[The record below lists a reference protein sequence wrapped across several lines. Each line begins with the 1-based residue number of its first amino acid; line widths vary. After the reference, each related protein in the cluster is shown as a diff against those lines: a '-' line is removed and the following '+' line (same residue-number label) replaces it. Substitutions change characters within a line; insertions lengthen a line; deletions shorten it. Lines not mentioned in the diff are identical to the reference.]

1 MTLLSLILSSTV
13 KMHYSKAALYLVLFV
28 VAVHFMS
35 SQRHQLYQLLDHG
48 FILMHHSNMQRTGKT
63 QGRRLPDT
71 LVIQLFQ
78 LSVGYSCIPDQPDY
92 PPSAEE
98 SALNSGK
105 VLATVKATT
114 HLQTQSH
121 DYNMRQCV
129 ICEYS
134 HMITK

>member
-28 VAVHFMS
+28 VAVHLMS

-71 LVIQLFQ
+71 LVNQLFH
-78 LSVGYSCIPDQPDY
+78 LSVCYSCIPNQLDY
-92 PPSAEE
+92 PPRAE
-98 SALNSGK
+98 
-105 VLATVKATT
+105 
-114 HLQTQSH
+114 
-121 DYNMRQCV
+121 
-129 ICEYS
+129 
-134 HMITK
+134 